1 MFCQLWASYR
11 IFSSL
16 FKPCKTIS
24 RFSIPEK
31 LPLSSILF
39 YMKHLFSHFN
49 PPASSAM
56 ELTNPSV
63 PNVNVV
69 SPVTPSVLPS
79 ASSVSF
85 LSSPLKE
92 KNGSLLWQ
100 HLSNGWLFNQVT
112 NPMSLTGEHGC
123 PEVFLTLGWYSWF
136 TLCLVFY
143 FFVVYLVVG
152 LVLPNTSTT
161 RTVLLPQFVERGYR
175 LLAAHWVQV
184 HGGQPFVEQHTTPKG
199 IFTTKAQH
207 QMGQNCAIL
216 FVFLAT
222 MNLGGMLYGTY
233 ALTTNPVFTLTVSTS
248 IWLGSFAALCKN
260 YVNFNM
266 EAHSKHAEVEPLLK
280 NLVEARSLVAARF
293 FPVGTPLWLA
303 ILICPVELLS
313 LFIRPLSMGIR
324 IFANLVAGHVIMGI
338 ITLALMNVVAT
349 CAAIS
354 LGWVMTIHGTLG
366 LLVSIVT
373 FVILFGFECAVAVV
387 QAYVL
392 TLLAS
397 TFFKESTELY

>member
-1 MFCQLWASYR
+1 
-11 IFSSL
+11 
-16 FKPCKTIS
+16 
-24 RFSIPEK
+24 
-31 LPLSSILF
+31 
-39 YMKHLFSHFN
+39 MKHLFSHFN
-49 PPASSAM
+49 PPATSAI
-56 ELTNPSV
+56 ELTS
-63 PNVNVV
+63 
-69 SPVTPSVLPS
+69 
-79 ASSVSF
+79 SSVSNVDVINSIAPTTLPDTSF
-85 LSSPLKE
+85 SSHPFSTLKE
-92 KNGSLLWQ
+92 KSSSLLWQ
-100 HLSNGWLFNQVT
+100 HLSNGWLTSQT
-112 NPMSLTGEHGC
+112 ISLAGEYGC
-123 PEVFLTLGWYSWF
+123 PELFLNLGWYIWF
-136 TLCLVFY
+136 ALCLVFY

-152 LVLPNTSTT
+152 LVLPNPNKSHTT
-161 RTVLLPQFVERGYR
+161 LLPQFTKRGYR
-175 LLAAHWVQV
+175 LLANHWVQV

-199 IFTTKAQH
+199 VFATKSEH
-207 QMGQNCAIL
+207 QMGENCAVL

-233 ALTTNPVFTLTVSTS
+233 ALTTNPIFTLTVSTS

-260 YVNFNM
+260 YINFNM
-266 EAHSKHAEVEPLLK
+266 EAHNKHDEIKPLVK
-280 NLVEARSLVAARF
+280 NLMEARSLVAARF

-338 ITLALMNVVAT
+338 ITIALVNVVAT

-354 LGWVMTIHGTLG
+354 LGWLMTIHGALG
-366 LLVSIVT
+366 LFISIIA
-373 FVILFGFECAVAVV
+373 FVILFGFECAVAIV

>member
-1 MFCQLWASYR
+1 
-11 IFSSL
+11 
-16 FKPCKTIS
+16 
-24 RFSIPEK
+24 
-31 LPLSSILF
+31 
-39 YMKHLFSHFN
+39 MKHLFSHFN
-49 PPASSAM
+49 PPATSAI
-56 ELTNPSV
+56 ELTS
-63 PNVNVV
+63 
-69 SPVTPSVLPS
+69 
-79 ASSVSF
+79 SSVSNVDVINSIVPTTLPGTSF
-85 LSSPLKE
+85 SSHPFSTLKE
-92 KNGSLLWQ
+92 KSSSLLWQ
-100 HLSNGWLFNQVT
+100 HLSNGWLTSQT
-112 NPMSLTGEHGC
+112 ISLAGEYGC
-123 PEVFLTLGWYSWF
+123 PELFLNLSWYIWF
-136 TLCLVFY
+136 ALCLVFY

-152 LVLPNTSTT
+152 LVLPNPNKSHTT
-161 RTVLLPQFVERGYR
+161 LLPQFTKRGYR
-175 LLAAHWVQV
+175 LLVNHWVQV

-199 IFTTKAQH
+199 VFATKSEH
-207 QMGQNCAIL
+207 QMGENCAVL

-233 ALTTNPVFTLTVSTS
+233 ALTTNPIFTLTVSTS

-260 YVNFNM
+260 YINFNM
-266 EAHSKHAEVEPLLK
+266 EAHNRHDEIKPLVK
-280 NLVEARSLVAARF
+280 NLMEARSLVAARF

-338 ITLALMNVVAT
+338 ITIALVNVVAT

-354 LGWVMTIHGTLG
+354 LGWLMTIHGALG
-366 LLVSIVT
+366 LFISIIA
-373 FVILFGFECAVAVV
+373 FVILFGFECAVAIV